1 MYLHEEP
8 GDQGFPDVEVVVPT
22 GKVSARAAE
31 VEPVHDSGQLLS
43 HIVRALQ
50 RPVVD
55 KVVIAPL
62 RVFLACKSKYNTG
75 LHVLLYEHYIV
86 EFISN
91 KYKRWFSNISISFD
105 YYKFVHP

>member
-1 MYLHEEP
+1 MVGNCEYDLKQDPNNLTPWPYLHEEP

-22 GKVSARAAE
+22 GKVSAGAAE
-31 VEPVHDSGQLLS
+31 VEPVHDPGQLLS

-62 RVFLACKSKYNTG
+62 GVFLACKSKYNTV
-75 LHVLLYEHYIV
+75 LHVLLL
-86 EFISN
+86 
-91 KYKRWFSNISISFD
+91 
-105 YYKFVHP
+105 